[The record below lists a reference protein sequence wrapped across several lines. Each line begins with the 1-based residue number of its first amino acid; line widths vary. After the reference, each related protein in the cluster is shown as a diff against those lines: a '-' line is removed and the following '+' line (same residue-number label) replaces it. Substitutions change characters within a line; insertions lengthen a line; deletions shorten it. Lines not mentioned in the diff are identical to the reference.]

1 VKKAVG
7 REWLL
12 LVHVL
17 PPKPTNLRVRTWR
30 KLQKLGA
37 VAIKSS
43 VYVLPFDEKTAEDFD
58 WLKQEIESLGG
69 EASVFRAGSVEGA
82 TDDEI
87 VAAFNRDR
95 DEAYAHLTAEL
106 EAATG
111 ALEERKRGGHLSP
124 ARLAR
129 YEADVERLHVELE
142 RLAAIDFFSAAN
154 GAAARAAYERCSA
167 ALRGVHDKG
176 DGAAA
181 KARKGGALDLRE
193 YQGRRWVTRR
203 NLHVDRLASAW
214 LVKRFVD
221 KRPRFHFVGEGEA
234 LEGAIRFDMA
244 GGDFTHVGE
253 DCTFE
258 TMVRRFGLGGD
269 PGLRAIAEIVHD
281 VDLKDAKFNRLEAAG
296 FAAVVD
302 GLVEAFPGDRE
313 RLDRCGA
320 VFEGLYA
327 LFGKRPTTRGGKA
340 HGDGARETGGGRPAR
355 RRPAKRR

>member
-1 VKKAVG
+1 MSKDTE

-12 LVHVL
+12 LVHQL

-69 EASVFRAGSVEGA
+69 EASVFRAGAVEGT

-95 DEAYAHLTAEL
+95 DELYANLTADI

-111 ALEERKRGGHLSP
+111 ALKEQQKGGHLSP

-129 YEADVERLHVELE
+129 YETDIARLHAELE
-142 RLAAIDFFSAAN
+142 RVGAIDFFAAK
-154 GAAARAAYERCSA
+154 GAASARAAYDRCIV
-167 ALRGVHDKG
+167 ALRVFRDKG
-176 DGAAA
+176 EGVAAQ
-181 KARKGGALDLRE
+181 ARQGGALDVRE

-203 NLHVDRLASAW
+203 NMHIDRLASAW

-221 KRPRFHFVGEGEA
+221 KRPRFHFVGDSESIEG
-234 LEGAIRFDMA
+234 GIRFDMA
-244 GGDFTHVGE
+244 GGEFTHEGE

-258 TMVRRFGLGGD
+258 TMIRRFGLGDD
-269 PGLRAIAEIVHD
+269 PGLRALAEIVHD
-281 VDLKDAKFNRLEAAG
+281 VDLKDSKFNRLEAAG

-302 GLVEAFPGDRE
+302 GLVEAFPDDRE
-313 RLDRCGA
+313 RLDRCA
-320 VFEGLYA
+320 PMFEGLYV
-327 LFGKRPTTRGGKA
+327 LFGKRTATRGGHTDAERASVSNK
-340 HGDGARETGGGRPAR
+340 GRSARKQRST
-355 RRPAKRR
+355 

>member
-1 VKKAVG
+1 MTKTAG

-12 LVHVL
+12 LVHQL
-17 PPKPTNLRVRTWR
+17 PPKPTNVRVRVWR

-37 VAIKSS
+37 AAVKSS
-43 VYVLPFDEKTAEDFD
+43 VYVLPFDVKTAEDFD

-69 EASVFRAGSVEGA
+69 EASVFRAESIEGA
-82 TDDEI
+82 TDDDI

-95 DEAYAHLTAEL
+95 DEAYASLTAEL
-106 EAATG
+106 VAATG
-111 ALEERKRGGHLSP
+111 ALEQQKRGPHLSP

-129 YEADVERLHVELE
+129 QEAEVERLHAELE
-142 RLAAIDFFSAAN
+142 RLGAIDFFSSPN
-154 GAAARAAYERCSA
+154 GAHARAAYERCAA
-167 ALRGVHDKG
+167 ALRGVRDKG
-176 DGAAA
+176 EGAAA
-181 KARKGGALDLRE
+181 KARKDGALDVRE
-193 YQGRRWVTRR
+193 FQGRRWVTRR
-203 NLHVDRLASAW
+203 NMHVDRLASAW

-234 LEGAIRFDMA
+234 VERAIRFDMA
-244 GGDFTHVGE
+244 GGDFTHEGE

-269 PGLRAIAEIVHD
+269 SGLQAIAEIVHD
-281 VDLKDAKFNRLEAAG
+281 VDLKDAKFGRLEAAG

-302 GLVEAFPGDRE
+302 GLVEAYSDDRE

-327 LFGKRPTTRGGKA
+327 LFRKGAASKGGTPRGDRAKGRGNGRAARKRTPK
-340 HGDGARETGGGRPAR
+340 
-355 RRPAKRR
+355 

>member
-1 VKKAVG
+1 VRKTVG

-12 LVHVL
+12 LVHQL

-43 VYVLPFDEKTAEDFD
+43 VYVLPYDEKTSEDFD

-95 DEAYAHLTAEL
+95 DEAYASLTDDL
-106 EAATG
+106 EAVTG
-111 ALEERKRGGHLSP
+111 ALKEQKRGGHLSP

-129 YEADVERLHVELE
+129 YEADVARLHAELE
-142 RLAAIDFFSAAN
+142 RLGAIDFFSARGGN
-154 GAAARAAYERCSA
+154 AARAAYERCAA
-167 ALRGVHDKG
+167 ALGAFRSKG
-176 DGAAA
+176 EGAAA
-181 KARKGGALDLRE
+181 RARRDGALDIRE

-203 NLHVDRLASAW
+203 NMHVDRLASAW

-221 KRPRFHFVGEGEA
+221 KRPRFHFVGDGESVEG
-234 LEGAIRFDMA
+234 GIRFDMA
-244 GGDFTHVGE
+244 GGEFTHEGE

-258 TMVRRFGLGGD
+258 TMVGRFGLGDD

-302 GLVEAFPGDRE
+302 GLVEAYPDDRE
-313 RLDRCGA
+313 RLERCGA

-327 LFGKRPTTRGGKA
+327 LFTKRATTRGGKR
-340 HGDGARETGGGRPAR
+340 HGAGAKRGAGRPAR
-355 RRPAKRR
+355 TPGAK

>member
-1 VKKAVG
+1 MTTDAG
-7 REWLL
+7 RQWLL
-12 LVHVL
+12 LIHQL

-37 VAIKSS
+37 VAIKNS
-43 VYVLPFDEKTAEDFD
+43 VYVLPLDEKTAEDFD

-87 VAAFNRDR
+87 VAAFNRER
-95 DEAYAHLTAEL
+95 DEAYANLTAEL
-106 EAATG
+106 EAVTG
-111 ALEERKRGGHLSP
+111 ALKQQKRGGHLSP

-129 YEADVERLHVELE
+129 YEADVERLHAELE
-142 RLAAIDFFSAAN
+142 RISAIDFFSAGG
-154 GAAARAAYERCSA
+154 GAAARAAYERCAA
-167 ALRGVHDKG
+167 ALRTFRDKG
-176 DGAAA
+176 KGAVAR
-181 KARKGGALDLRE
+181 ARKDGALDVRA
-193 YQGRRWVTRR
+193 YQARRWVTRR
-203 NLHVDRLASAW
+203 NMHVDRLASAW

-221 KRPRFHFVGEGEA
+221 KRPRFHFVGEGETV
-234 LEGAIRFDMA
+234 EGAVRFDMI
-244 GGDFTHVGE
+244 GGEFTHEGE

-258 TMVRRFGLGGD
+258 TMVRRFGLTGD

-302 GLVEAFPGDRE
+302 GLVEAYPEDRE
-313 RLDRCGA
+313 RLERCGA

-327 LFGKRPTTRGGKA
+327 LFGKRAATRGGKA
-340 HGDGARETGGGRPAR
+340 YGDGAERGGGRPAR
-355 RRPAKRR
+355 TRRAR

>member
-1 VKKAVG
+1 
-7 REWLL
+7 LL
-12 LVHVL
+12 LVHQL
-17 PPKPTNLRVRTWR
+17 PPKPTSLRVRTWR

-37 VAIKSS
+37 VVIKSS
-43 VYVLPFDEKTAEDFD
+43 VYILPYNEKTAEDFD
-58 WLKQEIESLGG
+58 WLKQEIDSLGG

-95 DEAYAHLTAEL
+95 DEAYAALTAEL

-111 ALEERKRGGHLSP
+111 ALKGQKRGGHLSP

-129 YEADVERLHVELE
+129 YEADVERLHAELE
-142 RLAAIDFFSAAN
+142 RFAAIDFFSAPG
-154 GAAARAAYERCSA
+154 GAAARAAFERCA
-167 ALRGVHDKG
+167 TALRGVRDKG
-176 DGAAA
+176 EGAAA
-181 KARKGGALDLRE
+181 KARKDGALDVRE

-203 NLHVDRLASAW
+203 HLHVDRLASAW

-221 KRPRFHFVGEGEA
+221 KRPRFHFVGEGETV
-234 LEGAIRFDMA
+234 EGAIRFDMA
-244 GGDFTHVGE
+244 GGDFTHEGE

-302 GLVEAFPGDRE
+302 GLVEAFPDDRE

-327 LFGKRPTTRGGKA
+327 LFGKRAATRGGKA
-340 HGDGARETGGGRPAR
+340 HGNRAEGGGGRGRTR
-355 RRPAKRR
+355 RAE

>member
-1 VKKAVG
+1 VTRGGK
-7 REWLL
+7 RDWLL

-17 PPKPTNLRVRTWR
+17 PPKPTNLRVRVWR

-37 VAIKSS
+37 VAIKAS
-43 VYVLPFDEKTAEDFD
+43 VYVLPANEQTAEDFD

-87 VAAFNRDR
+87 VAGFNRDR
-95 DEAYAHLTAEL
+95 EEAYANLTAEL

-111 ALEERKRGGHLSP
+111 ALKDQKRGGHLSP

-129 YEADVERLHVELE
+129 YEADVARFHAELE
-142 RLAAIDFFSAAN
+142 RLAAIDFFSAP
-154 GAAARAAYERCSA
+154 GGPKARAAYERCVASLA
-167 ALRGVHDKG
+167 VFRDKG
-176 DGAAA
+176 EGAAA
-181 KARKGGALDLRE
+181 RARKDGALDVRE
-193 YQGRRWVTRR
+193 FQGRRWVTRR
-203 NLHVDRLASAW
+203 NMHVDRLASAW
-214 LVKRFVD
+214 LVKRFID
-221 KRPRFHFVGEGEA
+221 KRPRFHFVGEGEMV
-234 LEGAIRFDMA
+234 EGGVRFDMK
-244 GGDFTHVGE
+244 GGEFTHEGE

-258 TMVRRFGLGGD
+258 TMVRRFGLGDD

-281 VDLKDAKFNRLEAAG
+281 VDLKDSKFNRLEAAG

-302 GLVEAFPGDRE
+302 GLVEAYPDDRE

-327 LFGKRPTTRGGKA
+327 LYGKRAATRGGA
-340 HGDGARETGGGRPAR
+340 TDGERAKPGVRNRPAR
-355 RRPAKRR
+355 TQRTK

>member
-1 VKKAVG
+1 VTKGTG

-12 LVHVL
+12 LIHQL

-30 KLQKLGA
+30 KLQKLGS
-37 VAIKSS
+37 VAIKNS
-43 VYVLPFDEKTAEDFD
+43 VYVLPAGEKTAEDFD

-95 DEAYAHLTAEL
+95 DEAFANLTAEL

-111 ALEERKRGGHLSP
+111 ALKEQKRGGHLSP

-129 YEADVERLHVELE
+129 YEADVERLHAELE
-142 RLAAIDFFSAAN
+142 RVSAIDFFSAEG
-154 GAAARAAYERCSA
+154 GAGARAAYERCVA
-167 ALRGVHDKG
+167 ALRVFRDKG
-176 DGAAA
+176 EGAAA
-181 KARKGGALDLRE
+181 RARKDGALDVRE

-203 NLHVDRLASAW
+203 HLHVDRLASAW

-234 LEGAIRFDMA
+234 VEGAIRFDMPS
-244 GGDFTHVGE
+244 GEFTHEGE

-258 TMVRRFGLGGD
+258 TMVRRFGLGDD
-269 PGLRAIAEIVHD
+269 PGLRVIAEIVHD
-281 VDLKDAKFNRLEAAG
+281 VDLKDSKFNRLEAAG

-302 GLVEAFPGDRE
+302 GLVEAYPDDRE

-320 VFEGLYA
+320 VFEGLHA
-327 LFGKRPTTRGGKA
+327 LYGKQAATRGGKA
-340 HGDGARETGGGRPAR
+340 YADRARDGGVRPAR
-355 RRPAKRR
+355 TRRPK

>member
-1 VKKAVG
+1 VKKTAR

-12 LVHVL
+12 FVHLL

-37 VAIKSS
+37 IAIKSS

-95 DEAYAHLTAEL
+95 NEAYANLTAEL
-106 EAATG
+106 EAVTG
-111 ALEERKRGGHLSP
+111 GLKEQKRGGHLSP

-129 YEADVERLHVELE
+129 YESDVARLHAELE
-142 RLAAIDFFSAAN
+142 RLGAIDFFSAERGAAARSAYERCAAALGAFRSKGE
-154 GAAARAAYERCSA
+154 GAAARA
-167 ALRGVHDKG
+167 
-176 DGAAA
+176 
-181 KARKGGALDLRE
+181 RKDGALDVRE
-193 YQGRRWVTRR
+193 YQGRRWVTRP
-203 NLHVDRLASAW
+203 NLHVDRLASGW

-221 KRPRFHFVGEGEA
+221 KRPRFHFVGEGESV
-234 LEGAIRFDMA
+234 EGGIRFDMT
-244 GGDFTHVGE
+244 GGDFTHEGE

-258 TMVRRFGLGGD
+258 TMVRRFGLGDD

-302 GLVEAFPGDRE
+302 GLVEAYPDDRE
-313 RLDRCGA
+313 RLERCGA
-320 VFEGLYA
+320 VFEGLYT
-327 LFGKRPTTRGGKA
+327 LFTKRATTRGGKG
-340 HGDGARETGGGRPAR
+340 HGDGSKRAAGRPGRTR
-355 RRPAKRR
+355 RAK